1 MKITKR
7 ERWLLGVTI
16 TVIVVGVNYFLVIP
30 LLRSWRDTGDRL
42 RTQERELALIRAT
55 IQREPQWRK
64 QYDEL
69 RQSLGQRTESFQK
82 VSDVEKKI
90 VEVATSA
97 GVQLTSRRSLQ
108 EEDKGVYRVLPE
120 QCALEATT
128 ESLVRFLFALQTG
141 SGFMSI
147 EQLQVSPRPENPGI
161 LRCDIQVRALATKQG
176 NPKS

>member
-1 MKITKR
+1 M
-7 ERWLLGVTI
+7 GVTI

-30 LLRSWRDTGDRL
+30 LLRSWRDTGDR
-42 RTQERELALIRAT
+42 RKAQERELALVRAT
-55 IQREPQWRK
+55 IQREPQWQK

-90 VEVATSA
+90 VEVAATA
-97 GVQLTSRRSLQ
+97 GVQMTSRRSLQ

-120 QCALEATT
+120 QCALEAST

-141 SGFMSI
+141 AGFMSI

-161 LRCDIQVRALATKQG
+161 LRCDVQVRALATKQG
-176 NPKS
+176 HPKS